1 MAIAANLTVALG
13 LESAQ
18 YRQGLDRARNQA
30 RGFQRNVSGT
40 FDGIGRSLRG
50 ITGGLAAFGVALGA
64 QNIFQTVDQLI
75 DLQRAVGG
83 NFAEF
88 QRLVFAL
95 DQTGLTATQTAR
107 ALVTI
112 SQRTDDLR
120 EGTASTVRLFD
131 ALGVSLSDLEGL
143 TPEGQFRVVTQALR
157 EIDDAAVR
165 ASIAADLFGSRISIA
180 LGPALSD
187 SQANLDALGASIRTI
202 TEEDAA
208 AIEAFND
215 NLAGFGQAVT
225 VLASRFGPFID
236 QLASAV
242 IAVTGFIN
250 SVEGLANFI
259 GSVVVVVLVNRF
271 LPGIFALANG
281 LISLRSTT
289 VAAGRAARVD
299 LLANGFR
306 PAASG
311 ATLFATR
318 VSGAIRSVTGLRTSM
333 QFLINTSVIAT
344 GAITAFGTAVRL
356 LGGPIG
362 AFITAATIAFQFFG
376 DEIVAVFRVAI
387 NFVTRQINRL
397 ISGLDRLIQFFGGNG
412 ITFRFEEW
420 NRTLEETD
428 NMLEDLGLAAGNAAI
443 AFEGFND
450 TVDGDAMA
458 GVERLNDSFQQV
470 GSTIQT
476 SLRDT
481 LVDAFRTGEVS
492 ARSFLDTVSNQ
503 ILQVFASRITNSII
517 GNAFTPGTASLFGQ
531 ILGFNQGGVVP
542 RIPGSRSGVD
552 SVPALLTPGET
563 VTPAGEVPGGI
574 TVNFNVT
581 GDVSSQT
588 IRVIEENSLMVAN
601 IVEQTLEDRG
611 RL

>member
-30 RGFQRNVSGT
+30 RGFSRQVSGS
-40 FDGIGRSLRG
+40 FQGLGRSVRG
-50 ITGGLAAFGVALGA
+50 LVGGVAAFGAALGA
-64 QNIFQTVDQLI
+64 QNVLQRTDQLI
-75 DLQRAVGG
+75 DLSRAVGG
-83 NFAEF
+83 NFEQF
-88 QRLVFAL
+88 QRLSFAL
-95 DQTGLTATQTAR
+95 EQSGVTATQTAR

-131 ALGVSLSDLEGL
+131 ALGISLEQLEGL
-143 TPEGQFRVVTQALR
+143 TPEDQFRLVTDALR
-157 EIDDAAVR
+157 GIDDAAVR

-187 SQANLDALGASIRTI
+187 SQANLDALANSINVI
-202 TEEDAA
+202 SESDAA

-215 NLAGFGQAVT
+215 NLEGLGQAVST
-225 VLASRFGPFID
+225 AVTQFGPFINVLSD
-236 QLASAV
+236 VLLGVSRFIRETQGGLGALASFVTVVFARRFIPS
-242 IAVTGFIN
+242 IAG
-250 SVEGLANFI
+250 
-259 GSVVVVVLVNRF
+259 
-271 LPGIFALANG
+271 
-281 LISLRSTT
+281 
-289 VAAGRAARVD
+289 VA
-299 LLANGFR
+299 
-306 PAASG
+306 G
-311 ATLFATR
+311 AF
-318 VSGAIRSVTGLRTSM
+318 GGLRTTIENLVI
-333 QFLINTSVIAT
+333 QQRINML
-344 GAITAFGTAVRL
+344 GAAYGREFGFIEAAAVRAGL
-356 LGGPIG
+356 ALRSIG
-362 AFITAATIAFQFFG
+362 AGAQAAAVGATILRGALTGVLVVLRAIFSPINILITAATLLSVAFG
-376 DEIVAVFRVAI
+376 DQLVNAFRIAVNFIV
-387 NFVTRQINRL
+387 RQLNRL
-397 ISGLDRLIQFFGGNG
+397 IGGIDRLLTFFGGDG

-420 NRTLEETD
+420 ERAVAQTTD
-428 NMLEDLGLAAGNAAI
+428 TIDEASLAAGNAAI